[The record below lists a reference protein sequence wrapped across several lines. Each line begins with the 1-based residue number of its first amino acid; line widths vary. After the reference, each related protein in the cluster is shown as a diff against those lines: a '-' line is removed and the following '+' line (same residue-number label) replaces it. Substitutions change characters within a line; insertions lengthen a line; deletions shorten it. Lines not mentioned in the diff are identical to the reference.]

1 MTNPSELELARQ
13 VANDAKAAADALEGE
28 ARQARRWADSKMKHY
43 EDLLLIHQGQ
53 MTLFEGD

>member
-28 ARQARRWADSKMKHY
+28 ARQARHWADAKMKHY